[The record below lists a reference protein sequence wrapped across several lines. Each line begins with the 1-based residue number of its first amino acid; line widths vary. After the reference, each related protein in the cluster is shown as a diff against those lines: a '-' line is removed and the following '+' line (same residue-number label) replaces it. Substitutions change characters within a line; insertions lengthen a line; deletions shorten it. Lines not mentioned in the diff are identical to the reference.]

1 MFHADLHIHSRFS
14 RACSKNCDIP
24 RLAWWALRKGVTVVG
39 TGDFTHPGW
48 AEELG
53 QTLVPAEPGLLQLRP
68 DLEAQLRRNSPPTC
82 DRPVR
87 FMLST
92 EISTIYR
99 AGERTRK
106 VHHLLYAPTL
116 EAAGK
121 ITAALAKVG
130 NLASD
135 GRPILGLDSRHLL
148 DVTLNAGPGCYLV
161 PAHIWTPWFAVLGSK
176 SGFDVVADC
185 YGDLAGQVFAVE
197 TGLSSDPPMNWMCSS
212 LDGYQLVSNSDAH
225 SPPMLGREA
234 TTLDVELDY
243 FAIEQALRTGSG
255 LHGTVNFFPE
265 GGRYHLDGHRKCEV
279 RLDPAQSAA
288 YEGICPHCGK
298 PLTIG
303 VLNRVTELADRVE
316 GYRPEAA
323 ANSVNLVSLPD
334 VVAELVGTGPKS
346 KKVDAEVSR
355 LVATLGPELA
365 ILLAVRPAELSRAG
379 GSLLAEAIT
388 RLRAGAAHKEAGY
401 DGEYGVI
408 RLFGPGELDRGTAA
422 LFDLAA
428 EGSSAGAVPA
438 PRQPGRQPA
447 VAGPAH
453 EGAPAQGG
461 AAQGGAKDQPG
472 RGGEAPGGVRDGA
485 SPALPVGGSLLDRL
499 DPEQRAAAAA
509 AAPLMIIAG
518 PGTGKTRTL
527 THRLAAAVAEQA
539 VPAEA
544 CLALTF
550 TRRAAEEMRER
561 LAALLGRR
569 AGRLTVTTFH
579 GLGLMILRE
588 YHELAGLTADFTVA
602 DEKTALEVA
611 AELAGSSRG
620 GRALLADA
628 AADPQRRELLRQG
641 LAARDLV
648 DFDGLVELAAEV
660 LAAEPVVAARL
671 RARWPRISVDEYQD
685 IDAAQYALLGL
696 LAGDGTGLTVIG
708 DPDQAIYRFRGA
720 DVGFFLRFGQ
730 DYPGAGTAALSA
742 NYRSGP
748 SIVAGALQAIAPAT
762 LVPGRV
768 LRAARGDLPST
779 KIRFHEAADPAG
791 EAAWIAEAIDRLLG
805 GSSFHSLDSGR
816 ADGHG
821 HGGIGLADI
830 AVLYRTD
837 AQATSLG
844 QGLTRAGLPFQKRS
858 HDLLERRPGVSEILR
873 ELPSGEPAP
882 GELVLGGAPRPL
894 PAGTAVAAQLR
905 GAVSRLAAA
914 AEAARMAPGGRGGLS
929 GTDLRTAG
937 EVLAPLARRC
947 GDDMEQFRTEI
958 ALGAEADALDPR
970 ADAITLL
977 TMHAA
982 KGLEFEVIFLA
993 GCERGLLPLW
1003 LPGAAPDTR
1012 PDPAEERRL
1021 LFVGMT
1027 RARTHLLL
1035 SCAARRSRHGSSAET
1050 GVSPFLSAIDPG
1062 LLERSAPPR
1071 SRRPT
1076 DRQLRLL

>member
-1 MFHADLHIHSRFS
+1 
-14 RACSKNCDIP
+14 
-24 RLAWWALRKGVTVVG
+24 
-39 TGDFTHPGW
+39 
-48 AEELG
+48 
-53 QTLVPAEPGLLQLRP
+53 
-68 DLEAQLRRNSPPTC
+68 
-82 DRPVR
+82 
-87 FMLST
+87 
-92 EISTIYR
+92 
-99 AGERTRK
+99 
-106 VHHLLYAPTL
+106 
-116 EAAGK
+116 
-121 ITAALAKVG
+121 
-130 NLASD
+130 
-135 GRPILGLDSRHLL
+135 
-148 DVTLNAGPGCYLV
+148 
-161 PAHIWTPWFAVLGSK
+161 
-176 SGFDVVADC
+176 
-185 YGDLAGQVFAVE
+185 
-197 TGLSSDPPMNWMCSS
+197 
-212 LDGYQLVSNSDAH
+212 
-225 SPPMLGREA
+225 
-234 TTLDVELDY
+234 
-243 FAIEQALRTGSG
+243 
-255 LHGTVNFFPE
+255 
-265 GGRYHLDGHRKCEV
+265 
-279 RLDPAQSAA
+279 
-288 YEGICPHCGK
+288 
-298 PLTIG
+298 
-303 VLNRVTELADRVE
+303 
-316 GYRPEAA
+316 
-323 ANSVNLVSLPD
+323 
-334 VVAELVGTGPKS
+334 
-346 KKVDAEVSR
+346 
-355 LVATLGPELA
+355 
-365 ILLAVRPAELSRAG
+365 
-379 GSLLAEAIT
+379 
-388 RLRAGAAHKEAGY
+388 
-401 DGEYGVI
+401 
-408 RLFGPGELDRGTAA
+408 
-422 LFDLAA
+422 
-428 EGSSAGAVPA
+428 
-438 PRQPGRQPA
+438 
-447 VAGPAH
+447 
-453 EGAPAQGG
+453 
-461 AAQGGAKDQPG
+461 
-472 RGGEAPGGVRDGA
+472 
-485 SPALPVGGSLLDRL
+485 
-499 DPEQRAAAAA
+499 
-509 AAPLMIIAG
+509 MIIAG

-527 THRLAAAVAEQA
+527 THRLAAAVAEQG

-588 YHELAGLTADFTVA
+588 CHELAGLTADFTVA
-602 DEKTALEVA
+602 DEKAALEVA

-628 AADPQRRELLRQG
+628 AADPQAREVLRQG

-648 DFDGLVELAAEV
+648 DFDGLIELAVEV
-660 LAAEPVVAARL
+660 LDAGPAVAARL

-685 IDAAQYALLGL
+685 IDAAQYALLRL

-748 SIVAGALQAIAPAT
+748 AIVAGALQAIAPAT

-768 LRAARGDLPST
+768 LRAARGDVPST

-837 AQATSLG
+837 AQAASLG
-844 QGLTRAGLPFQKRS
+844 QGLARAGLPFQKRS

-873 ELPSGEPAP
+873 ELPSG
-882 GELVLGGAPRPL
+882 
-894 PAGTAVAAQLR
+894 GTAVASQLR
-905 GAVSRLAAA
+905 AAVSRLAAA
-914 AEAARMAPGGRGGLS
+914 AEAARTAAGGRGGLS

-958 ALGAEADALDPR
+958 ALGAEVDALDPR

-982 KGLEFEVIFLA
+982 KGLEFEVVFLA

-1050 GVSPFLSAIDPG
+1050 GISPFLSAIDPG

-1071 SRRPT
+1071 SRRPA